1 MLSLN
6 LELLIP
12 KQNTNYDTN
21 ISHLTKT
28 PMPTS
33 CHATQNE
40 NIATLTYDLIYYSGR
55 RKKNKAYKHAP
66 HSHFL

>member
-21 ISHLTKT
+21 ISHLTKA

-40 NIATLTYDLIYYSGR
+40 NITTLTYDLVYYSR